1 MTSTDRNFNHD
12 LGLKIMLITIIAC
25 KEPATKNLSDLRAA
39 SDLRDLNI
47 SYLNEFPYSQT
58 VRFDFGHKIDA
69 LDLQ

>member
-1 MTSTDRNFNHD
+1 MSETHTTTQASKATKFDLSHKRPEVTSTDRNFYPD

-47 SYLNEFPYSQT
+47 
-58 VRFDFGHKIDA
+58 
-69 LDLQ
+69 